1 MNKSVSANG
10 RLHVNGIDLVNERN
24 EMIQLTG
31 MSSHGLQWYPEHTKK
46 EAIAFTKKH
55 GASLFR
61 IAMYTDEEG
70 YISHPEEN
78 KKNLIE
84 AVNAAID
91 LDMYVIIDWH
101 ILADNNPQQNKE
113 AAKAFFDEISR
124 KYAGIKNVIYE
135 ICNEP
140 NGEDV
145 TWEKDIRPYA
155 VELIEVIRKHDKDAL
170 ILVGTACWSQF
181 VDEAAKH
188 PLEDHNYMCVAHF
201 YAGSHGEELMNRIDT
216 ARNAGLGI
224 FMSEWGTT
232 TADGKGDTVFEEETK
247 KWIAFMKERNIS
259 WANWSFGSR
268 DETSAA
274 LKPETMGGAYTEEC
288 LTKGGR
294 FVFTLFE

>member
-10 RLHVNGIDLVNERN
+10 RLHVNGIDLVNEN
-24 EMIQLTG
+24 NQLITLTG

-46 EAIAFTKKH
+46 EAIAFTKEH

-70 YISHPEEN
+70 YISHPKKN

-84 AVNAAID
+84 AVNAAIE

-113 AAKAFFDEISR
+113 AAKVFFDEISR
-124 KYAGIKNVIYE
+124 KYAGVKNVIYE

-170 ILVGTACWSQF
+170 ILVGTACWSQY
-181 VDEAAKH
+181 VDEACKH
-188 PLEDHNYMCVAHF
+188 PLEDSNYMCVAHF

-216 ARNAGLGI
+216 ARDAGLGI
-224 FMSEWGTT
+224 FVSEWGTT
-232 TADGKGDTVFEEETK
+232 TADGKGGIVYKEETR
-247 KWIAFMKERNIS
+247 KWIAFMKERNLS

-274 LKPETMGGAYTEEC
+274 LKPGTVGGTYTMDSLTES
-288 LTKGGR
+288 GQ

>member
-155 VELIEVIRKHDKDAL
+155 VELIEVIRKTWGRA
-170 ILVGTACWSQF
+170 
-181 VDEAAKH
+181 DE
-188 PLEDHNYMCVAHF
+188 PY
-201 YAGSHGEELMNRIDT
+201 
-216 ARNAGLGI
+216 
-224 FMSEWGTT
+224 
-232 TADGKGDTVFEEETK
+232 
-247 KWIAFMKERNIS
+247 
-259 WANWSFGSR
+259 
-268 DETSAA
+268 
-274 LKPETMGGAYTEEC
+274 
-288 LTKGGR
+288 
-294 FVFTLFE
+294 